1 MDSMAGSSAA
11 GSSAVSPPATHI
23 APDLAILRRSSK
35 DASASFAALR
45 ALQVSW
51 RKEANFFKQVLPFIL
66 ITLVQMLVAGVS
78 LSVLSDVRAY
88 VGGESLWSKG
98 QKDAI
103 YYLSIYA
110 DTGDDRYFQKYQSAL
125 AVPLGDLNARLALEQ
140 ADPDYPRATQGLLRG
155 GNAPDDVPGLIW
167 LFAYFRNF
175 PYMSDAVAKW
185 RATDPLIFELY
196 SLGEAVKSGVANG
209 RQIGGD
215 EPLKERIYAF
225 NDRIMPLAVAFS
237 ESLGAGSRAIKAI
250 LTATNV
256 VITGVLIWLVAWR
269 MRSLLSQR
277 KKFEDALSAEKERI
291 QVTLSSIGD
300 AVFRIDGRA
309 CVEYMNPAAE
319 RLIGSRAADVRGAE
333 LGSLFSIVEKT
344 TGHQPRGLIDSILN
358 GDAKAHS
365 DLAIQSKSRVV
376 PVSLVGTPISAG
388 DSSRGAVLVLHD
400 MTSEQAFIDRLSW
413 QASHD
418 ALTELANRREFER
431 RLEGTLVGLAKYGGA
446 HALMFLDLDQFKI
459 VNDTCGHA
467 AGDELLRQTSLL
479 LLAQLGEGALLARLG
494 GDEFGILIENCDAT
508 LAADV
513 AERIRSAVQKFTFIW
528 EGRSFN
534 ITVSVGLVSLAQPDL
549 RIEEA
554 LRTADMACY
563 MAKEKGR
570 NQVQIHQ
577 TSDSEVLQRVGEMA
591 WVQRIREAIEHDRF
605 CLYAQKIAPVGP
617 YASQGE
623 HVELLIRLMDSGG
636 GLVPPGSFIPAAER
650 FGLMPLID
658 RWVVGKAFAMLA
670 SSEPSRGK
678 RRLATCAINI
688 SGASVGDASFAR
700 YLREQFDAYDVPP
713 SLICFEI
720 TETGVIS
727 NLEKAERFM
736 REFQQL
742 GCRFA
747 LDDFGTGMSS
757 FAYLKRLPVDYL
769 KIDGSFVK
777 DILDDRSDRAMVEM
791 IARMAATLGKQTIA
805 EFVES
810 EEILRALDDIGVDY
824 AQGFAIERPRP
835 LLGRLDAALEAQ
847 REVA

>member
-1 MDSMAGSSAA
+1 MAGSSAA
-11 GSSAVSPPATHI
+11 RPPAAPI
-23 APDLAILRRSSK
+23 APGGKRDSAETSHAFTRRRPSK
-35 DASASFAALR
+35 SANALR
-45 ALQVSW
+45 ALRIYW
-51 RKEANFFKQVLPFIL
+51 RKEANFFKRVLPFVL
-66 ITLVQMLVAGVS
+66 ITLVQMLVASVS

-103 YYLSIYA
+103 YYLALYA
-110 DTGDDRYFQKYQSAL
+110 ETGDDRYFEKYQSAL

-140 ADPDYPRATQGLLRG
+140 PYPDYPRAAQGLLRG
-155 GNAPDDVPGLIW
+155 GNAPNDVPGLIW
-167 LFAYFRNF
+167 LFDHFRGF

-196 SLGEAVKSGVANG
+196 SLGEAVKKGVTND
-209 RQIGGD
+209 RQTGGV
-215 EPLKERIYAF
+215 EPLKEQIYAF

-237 ESLGAGSRAIKAI
+237 ESLGAGSRAIKTI
-250 LTATNV
+250 LTAANV
-256 VITGVLIWLVAWR
+256 VVTGVLIGLVAWR
-269 MRSLLSQR
+269 LRSLLGQR
-277 KKFEDALSAEKERI
+277 KKFEDALSAEKERV

-300 AVFRIDGRA
+300 AVFRIDEDGWID
-309 CVEYMNPAAE
+309 YMNPAAE
-319 RLIGSRAADVRGAE
+319 RLIGVRASEGQGAE
-333 LGSLFSIVEKT
+333 LKSLFSIVEKA
-344 TGHQPRGLIDSILN
+344 TGIQPAGLIESILN
-358 GDAKAHS
+358 GAAKAHS
-365 DLAIQSKSRVV
+365 DLAIQSKGRVV
-376 PVSLVGTPISAG
+376 PVSLVATPIKAG
-388 DSSRGAVLVLHD
+388 DASRGAVLVFHD

-418 ALTELANRREFER
+418 ALTDLANRREFER
-431 RLEGTLVGLAKYGGA
+431 RLEETLARLATRSGA
-446 HALMFLDLDQFKI
+446 HGLMFLDLDQFKI

-479 LLAQLGEGALLARLG
+479 LRRQLDEDDLLARLG
-494 GDEFGILIENCDAT
+494 GDEFGILIENCDDAQ
-508 LAADV
+508 AADV
-513 AERIRSAVQKFTFIW
+513 AERLRSAVQKFTFAW

-534 ITVSVGLVSLAQPDL
+534 ITVSIGLVCLAQPDL

-577 TSDSEVLQRVGEMA
+577 TSDSEVLQRVGEMV
-591 WVQRIREAIEHDRF
+591 WVQRIREAIENDRF
-605 CLYAQKIAPVGP
+605 CLYAQKIAPIGG
-617 YASQGE
+617 YSTNGE
-623 HVELLIRLMDSGG
+623 HVELLIRLMDGG
-636 GLVPPGSFIPAAER
+636 RLVPPGSFIPAAER

-658 RWVVGKAFAMLA
+658 RWVVGKAFAMLT
-670 SSEPSRGK
+670 SSEQNRED

-688 SGASVGDASFAR
+688 SGESVSDASFAQ
-700 YLREQFDAYDVPP
+700 YLREQFEAYKVPP
-713 SLICFEI
+713 FLICFEI

-777 DILDDRSDRAMVEM
+777 DMLDDRNDRAMVEM

-810 EEILRALDDIGVDY
+810 EKILQALSEIGVDY

-835 LLGRLDAALEAQ
+835 LLGRFDKALEIQ